1 MRMQLKE
8 KIVRANYLFKKK
20 QYAPAKILYEEVVSL
35 EPQLNSIFAYNLAK
49 CSESADLFKR
59 ELLHNILGEHALIS
73 LAPTSGDDKNISD
86 LKKSEKIYVCMTTI
100 DSRID
105 RIKPVVESLL
115 NQKLKPFKI
124 IINISQEPY
133 LLDKG
138 IDEKNPVLSDICI
151 DPSVVINWVE
161 NIGPYRKIYPF
172 LEKHF
177 SQTATAEKIFITVD
191 DDTLYPDYFIERLYS
206 KHKETNN
213 IIAFRGRCIEV
224 DKDSISTYDK
234 WTWGV
239 DALTFRNLPTGKD
252 GIIYSTKFFNK
263 NFLNIKVIKEI
274 APTVDDLWIKWH
286 CVLNGIKSQILN
298 PEACSSDYKSFPVV
312 DYSKEYRGNSLYAMM
327 NSKKAGGKND
337 VAVANLEAYF
347 AKEYGYNLK
356 LLIDLEAN

>member
-1 MRMQLKE
+1 MQLKE
-8 KIVRANYLFKKK
+8 KIIRANYLFKKK
-20 QYAPAKILYEEVVSL
+20 QYTSAKIIYEEVVNS
-35 EPQLNSIFAYNLAK
+35 EPQLNSIFAFNLAK
-49 CSESADLFKR
+49 CDENSEATKKESLQ
-59 ELLHNILGEHALIS
+59 NIYGESNHIS
-73 LAPTSGDDKNISD
+73 LTPVGGDNNIFNNKD
-86 LKKSEKIYVCMTTI
+86 LEKIYICMTTI
-100 DSRID
+100 DSRIE

-115 NQKLKPFKI
+115 NQKLKPFRI
-124 IINISQEPY
+124 FINISNEPY

-138 IDEKNPVLSDICI
+138 IDKKNPILKDICV

-177 SQTATAEKIFITVD
+177 SQTVTAEKIFITVD
-191 DDTLYPDYFIERLYS
+191 DDTIYPDYLVERLYS
-206 KHKETNN
+206 KYKETNN
-213 IIAFRGRCIEV
+213 IVAFRGRCIEV
-224 DKDSISTYDK
+224 DQESISTYDK
-234 WTWGV
+234 WTWGR

-263 NFLNIKVIKEI
+263 NFLNIKIIKEI

-286 CVLNGIKSQILN
+286 CALNGIKSQILN

-337 VAVANLEAYF
+337 VAVANLETYF